1 MAEHTET
8 LADRIAAYLTAWCD
22 RTDLSAD
29 DAAVAI
35 LAMIPAGGQSRT
47 PWPFDDL
54 RPGKSLDVPLAID
67 SRESSAERAEF
78 ARLRQLAYSA
88 FGAWKRRD
96 PARAGLKITVRPC
109 YRDRCATVYMHDGSP
124 QLIGWAES
132 TAAHR
137 RNPPPPP
144 MPGFP
149 PRPAQA
155 PAPKPA
161 TVPAAPAAPAVAS
174 AEPEP
179 EATDFGDW

>member
-1 MAEHTET
+1 MET

-54 RPGKSLDVPLAID
+54 RPGKSFDVPLAID

-109 YRDRCATVYMHDGSP
+109 YRDRCATVYMHDGTP

-161 TVPAAPAAPAVAS
+161 APAAPAVTS
-174 AEPEP
+174 AEPGS

>member
-1 MAEHTET
+1 MET
-8 LADRIAAYLTAWCD
+8 LAERIAAYLTEWCD
-22 RTDLSAD
+22 RPDETAT

-109 YRDRCATVYMHDGSP
+109 YRDRCATVYMHDGTP

-144 MPGFP
+144 MVGFP
-149 PRPAQA
+149 PVRPAPVPVSVPA
-155 PAPKPA
+155 APKPA
-161 TVPAAPAAPAVAS
+161 TPAAAAVAS

-179 EATDFGDW
+179 GSEATDFGDW